1 MDNRLRDLRREAEAL
16 LERIAAAEVATPGLL
31 RPVADVQELAGHYVL
46 EIELPGVRPGEVQV
60 YSQRDCVVVEGIKP
74 SPELPKIKDPMG
86 MRGVNPSS
94 SMTPVS
100 YQCLERQYGPFR
112 RIFSLPG
119 PCDLSQSRAE
129 LSGGILTVII
139 PTLTEDRRN
148 RRSSIRISA
157 RPAAQGVHGNGAGN
171 PHPHGPPHAPQAFPG
186 APEHPADLFSRRES
200 SRQVRATFPG
210 IPRNRVKFVLSM
222 PRRVCSDRRDQ
233 GIRS

>member
-46 EIELPGVRPGEVQV
+46 EDRELPASARARSRSTASATVSSSRA
-60 YSQRDCVVVEGIKP
+60 S
-74 SPELPKIKDPMG
+74 SPRRSCPRVKIPMG

-129 LSGGILTVII
+129 LSGGILTRDHPHPDRGPAQPPLQHAESPPGRRRRASTAMAPGTHI
-139 PTLTEDRRN
+139 PTALRTRR
-148 RRSSIRISA
+148 RGSRC
-157 RPAAQGVHGNGAGN
+157 
-171 PHPHGPPHAPQAFPG
+171 PQ
-186 APEHPADLFSRRES
+186 HPADLSH
-200 SRQVRATFPG
+200 G
-210 IPRNRVKFVLSM
+210 VKVAAK
-222 PRRVCSDRRDQ
+222 
-233 GIRS
+233 

>member
-31 RPVADVQELAGHYVL
+31 RPVADVQELAGHYIL
-46 EIELPGVRPGEVQV
+46 EIELPGVRPGEVQI

-74 SPELPKIKDPMG
+74 SPELPKMPPRIPFG
-86 MRGVNPSS
+86 LQGSTPS

-119 PCDLSQSRAE
+119 PCDLSQTRAE

-139 PTLTEDRRN
+139 PTLTEDRRS
-148 RRSSIRISA
+148 RRFTIQISTRPPAA
-157 RPAAQGVHGNGAGN
+157 RPAGG
-171 PHPHGPPHAPQAFPG
+171 
-186 APEHPADLFSRRES
+186 DL
-200 SRQVRATFPG
+200 
-210 IPRNRVKFVLSM
+210 
-222 PRRVCSDRRDQ
+222 
-233 GIRS
+233 